1 MAFDAGFAVFLA
13 LLVVLVVSVGR
24 YSRRLGRPRDGAADD
39 GAADDG
45 AADDGSGR
53 TPRRGR

>member
-45 AADDGSGR
+45 SGR